1 MSSDGGL
8 IRRRVTGSSN
18 TTDHSENATDHT
30 TLNAT
35 DNNNQTDEPDLFDT
49 DDTDSRNVKLTLMEE
64 VFLLG
69 LKDKQG
75 YTSFWN
81 DCISIGLRGCIL
93 AELILRKRI
102 KLEKCSNRRRISLAL
117 RKVHVVSTD
126 HTGDALLDEALKHID
141 DTQPPESVHS
151 WIHYLSGKYHLNIF
165 PYMSGVS
172 LHARWRWIYFM
183 MDLLTLLLLPL
194 LKNYQEKRGIPLI
207 SNFSLK
213 MFEKELPKI

>member
-18 TTDHSENATDHT
+18 TADQTSNATENAT
-30 TLNAT
+30 LNPA
-35 DNNNQTDEPDLFDT
+35 DNNQAEPDLFDT

-126 HTGDALLDEALKHID
+126 HTGDALLDEALKHIH

-151 WIHYLSGKYHLNIF
+151 WIHYLSGEY
-165 PYMSGVS
+165 ST
-172 LHARWRWIYFM
+172 R
-183 MDLLTLLLLPL
+183 
-194 LKNYQEKRGIPLI
+194 
-207 SNFSLK
+207 
-213 MFEKELPKI
+213 

>member
-8 IRRRVTGSSN
+8 IRRRVTGGSSN
-18 TTDHSENATDHT
+18 TTDHVGDAADHT
-30 TLNAT
+30 TLNPNN
-35 DNNNQTDEPDLFDT
+35 DNSNQTDEPDLFDN

-117 RKVHVVSTD
+117 RKVHVISTD
-126 HTGDALLDEALKHID
+126 HTGDVLLDEALKHID

-151 WIHYLSGKYHLNIF
+151 WIHYLSG
-165 PYMSGVS
+165 
-172 LHARWRWIYFM
+172 
-183 MDLLTLLLLPL
+183 
-194 LKNYQEKRGIPLI
+194 
-207 SNFSLK
+207 
-213 MFEKELPKI
+213 